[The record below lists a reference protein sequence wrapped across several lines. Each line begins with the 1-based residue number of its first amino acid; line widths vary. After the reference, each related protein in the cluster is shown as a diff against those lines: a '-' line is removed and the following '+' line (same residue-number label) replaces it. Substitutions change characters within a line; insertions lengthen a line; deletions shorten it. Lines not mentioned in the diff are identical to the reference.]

1 MYADRLQ
8 EIAPFRVMELMERAK
23 ELESRGK
30 RVVHF
35 EVGEPDFATAPSV
48 IAAGQRALADGHTKY
63 TQALGLPELR
73 ARIADY
79 YLDNAG
85 IRIASERVVV
95 TSGASGGLLLL
106 CGLLLNADDELLMSD
121 PGYPCNEVF
130 ARLTGAKPVKVA
142 ADAASGFQISCAAV
156 QAAWTP
162 RTRGLL
168 LASPANPTGVMISAA
183 HLRDLLALC
192 QGNQGVVILDEIYQ
206 GLVYDDQ
213 PDGSDLAGYRTGLQ
227 LSSEIFILNSFSKYF
242 GMTGWRLGWMVMP
255 EDAVR
260 AVTPLAQNLFI
271 SPSSIA
277 QHAALA
283 AFEPEAMVVHEQR
296 RKTFQQ
302 RRDLL
307 ARGLQALGLHIPV
320 LPAGAFYLY
329 VDVSSTGLS
338 STEFCWRLID
348 EYHVA
353 ATPGSDFGAAEAD
366 RYVRFAYTTGEED
379 IALGLERL
387 AMALQRW
394 AERCD

>member
-23 ELESRGK
+23 LIESHGD

-79 YLDNAG
+79 YLENAD
-85 IRIASERVVV
+85 IRVAPERIVV
-95 TSGASGGLLLL
+95 TAGASGGLLLL
-106 CGLLLNADDELLMSD
+106 CALILNADDELLMSD

-130 ARLTGAKPVKVA
+130 ARLAGARPVKVP
-142 ADAASGFQISCAAV
+142 ADAASGFQLSAAAV
-156 QAAWTP
+156 QAAWTAQ
-162 RTRGLL
+162 TRGLL

-183 HLRDLLALC
+183 HLRELLALA
-192 QGNQGVVILDEIYQ
+192 QRHQGVVILDEIYQ
-206 GLVYDDQ
+206 GLVYDNR
-213 PDGSDLAGYRTGLQ
+213 PEGSGSAGYRTGLQ
-227 LSSEIFILNSFSKYF
+227 ISDELFILNSFSKYF

-255 EDAVR
+255 EEAVQ

-277 QHAALA
+277 QYAALA
-283 AFEPEAMVVHEQR
+283 AFEPQAMAVHEQR
-296 RKTFQQ
+296 RLTFQQ
-302 RRDLL
+302 RRDQL
-307 ARGLQALGLHIPV
+307 AEGLQALGLSIPV
-320 LPAGAFYLY
+320 MPTGAFYLY

-338 STEFCWRLID
+338 SSEFCWRLID
-348 EYHVA
+348 EFHVA
-353 ATPGSDFGAAEAD
+353 VTPGNDFGVAEAD
-366 RYVRFAYTTGEED
+366 RYVRFAYTTSNED

-387 AMALQRW
+387 ARALQRW
-394 AERCD
+394 AG